1 MPPGISSSD
10 WINSALSDLGRSVTL
25 NRVTIVESE
34 VSGDESY
41 SYGAYTYTFD
51 DDIEDMDEFDELGD
65 SVTEMV
71 ITMFMEGVGE
81 KEIREEVSNY
91 LRNIY

>member
-1 MPPGISSSD
+1 
-10 WINSALSDLGRSVTL
+10 
-25 NRVTIVESE
+25 
-34 VSGDESY
+34 
-41 SYGAYTYTFD
+41 
-51 DDIEDMDEFDELGD
+51 MDEFDELGD